1 MTTDIAEEI
10 AQELQAYTVEVQMKI
25 EKAARKICR
34 EAISKLKETS
44 PRGHG
49 KEHYADGWK
58 AKLEK
63 SDMGFHI
70 TIYNAKKPG
79 LTHLLENGHL
89 NRDGTRAKA
98 FPHIKAVQDEANEKL
113 AQEIEKILG
122 E

>member
-10 AQELQAYTVEVQMKI
+10 AKELQAYTVEVQIKV
-25 EKAARKICR
+25 EKAAKRIGR

-58 AKLEK
+58 ARLEK

-89 NRDGTRAKA
+89 NRDGSRTKA

-113 AQEIEKILG
+113 VREIEKILG